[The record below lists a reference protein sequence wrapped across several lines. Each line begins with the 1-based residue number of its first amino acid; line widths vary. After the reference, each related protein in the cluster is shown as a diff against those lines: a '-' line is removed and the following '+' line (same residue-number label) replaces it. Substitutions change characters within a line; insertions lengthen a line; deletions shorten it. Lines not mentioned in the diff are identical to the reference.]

1 MTRPYAST
9 DVSVISLNGML
20 DGVWLFAGVAKDYG
34 PPVETQDLKAM
45 RAEEDWHIPADY
57 GRESENLKVAADGPQ
72 VQSSTACLIF
82 DMAIT

>member
-1 MTRPYAST
+1 MTRPYVST

-20 DGVWLFAGVAKDYG
+20 DGCVAGVAKDYD

-57 GRESENLKVAADGPQ
+57 GRESENLEVAADGPQ

>member
-1 MTRPYAST
+1 M
-9 DVSVISLNGML
+9 
-20 DGVWLFAGVAKDYG
+20 
-34 PPVETQDLKAM
+34 ETQDLKAM

-57 GRESENLKVAADGPQ
+57 GRESENLEVAADGPQ